1 MALNMNLLQL
11 FKASIHNPK
20 KIAAFRLIPIGKV
33 MQYIFIFIFLLTI
46 ISFVQFINGISV
58 QQSSMEGL
66 LEYFEDI
73 QWLLYP
79 FAFVFL
85 FVLNTLFSFIQ
96 VSIFAYIGTFILYI
110 MKRRGDYRH
119 LWRTALFAS
128 TVSMILSL
136 VVAII
141 QLEIGYI
148 QITIY
153 AITLVY
159 LVLACRFY
167 PIKK

>member
-1 MALNMNLLQL
+1 MNLFQL
-11 FKASIHNPK
+11 FKASIHSPK

-46 ISFVQFINGISV
+46 ISFVLFINGISI

-85 FVLNTLFSFIQ
+85 FVLNTLFSFIR
-96 VSIFAYIGTFILYI
+96 VSIFAYIGIFILYI

-128 TVSMILSL
+128 TGSMLLSL
-136 VVAII
+136 VVAIL
-141 QLEIGYI
+141 QLENGYI
-148 QITIY
+148 QFTIY

-159 LVLACRFY
+159 LVLSCRFY

>member
-1 MALNMNLLQL
+1 MALKMNLFQL
-11 FKASIHNPK
+11 FKASLHSPK

-46 ISFVQFINGISV
+46 ISFVLFINGISV

-85 FVLNTLFSFIQ
+85 FVLNTLFSFIR

-110 MKRRGDYRH
+110 MKRRGEYRH

-128 TVSMILSL
+128 TVYMISSL
-136 VVAII
+136 VVAIL
-141 QLEIGYI
+141 QLENGYI

-159 LVLACRFY
+159 LVLACRFF

>member
-1 MALNMNLLQL
+1 MALIMNLFQL
-11 FKASIHNPK
+11 FKASLHSPK
-20 KIAAFRLIPIGKV
+20 KIAIFRLISIGKV

-46 ISFVQFINGISV
+46 ISFIQFINGISV

-85 FVLNTLFSFIQ
+85 FVLNTLFSFIR

-128 TVSMILSL
+128 TISMILSL
-136 VVAII
+136 VVAIL
-141 QLEIGYI
+141 QLENGYI
-148 QITIY
+148 QLIIY
-153 AITLVY
+153 AITFVY